1 MVSKPANLLFSFRAQ
16 IVAFTTLILLV
27 TVAAL
32 YLLSR
37 HLERRITNL
46 VEEHLREVSLAVDL
60 AQSSFPSGEYLYDI
74 VPQDGNPG

>member
-1 MVSKPANLLFSFRAQ
+1 
-16 IVAFTTLILLV
+16 
-27 TVAAL
+27 
-32 YLLSR
+32 LLSR